1 MAYMLG
7 NGTTKARSR
16 RDGSAKA
23 VERFRLVFLSS
34 GEMGLAA
41 KMMECGKNPK
51 AGQTVR
57 FIEIPADVGAG
68 YGLLDTIHDFPDS
81 NRMAIA
87 IKAHAAEYTGTA
99 GDAYLQALTGDR
111 ATILNSVIAARKA
124 WVAEHI
130 PADSDGQVLRVGQKF
145 ALIAAAGELG
155 IALGLLPWPAESAAQ
170 SCARI
175 FHDWVKARGGTQ
187 AYEMEEAKQRLQM
200 LIAQHG
206 SSRFETPW
214 GCRNSDEF
222 TNSVQD
228 SRVINRAGFKRLN
241 NNDEWEYFIIPAV
254 FDKEVIGGLQHAAVK
269 SYFADN
275 GLLVKDNA
283 GKFSVP
289 VKVPGHKSMRL
300 YHVPARVLDTAIGG
314 EHVDS

>member
-1 MAYMLG
+1 
-7 NGTTKARSR
+7 
-16 RDGSAKA
+16 
-23 VERFRLVFLSS
+23 
-34 GEMGLAA
+34 
-41 KMMECGKNPK
+41 
-51 AGQTVR
+51 
-57 FIEIPADVGAG
+57 
-68 YGLLDTIHDFPDS
+68 
-81 NRMAIA
+81 
-87 IKAHAAEYTGTA
+87 
-99 GDAYLQALTGDR
+99 
-111 ATILNSVIAARKA
+111 
-124 WVAEHI
+124 
-130 PADSDGQVLRVGQKF
+130 
-145 ALIAAAGELG
+145 
-155 IALGLLPWPAESAAQ
+155 
-170 SCARI
+170 
-175 FHDWVKARGGTQ
+175 
-187 AYEMEEAKQRLQM
+187 MEEAKQRLQM